1 MTDYTSSTFDE
12 AKKALEN
19 NVCRIISL
27 EELARSRIQEAREI
41 NAYIENKKDTG
52 FSEIKVALQ

>member
-1 MTDYTSSTFDE
+1 MIDYTSITFDE

-19 NVCRIISL
+19 NGCRIISL
-27 EELARSRIQEAREI
+27 EELARLRMQEAKEI

-52 FSEIKVALQ
+52 YSEIKVALQ